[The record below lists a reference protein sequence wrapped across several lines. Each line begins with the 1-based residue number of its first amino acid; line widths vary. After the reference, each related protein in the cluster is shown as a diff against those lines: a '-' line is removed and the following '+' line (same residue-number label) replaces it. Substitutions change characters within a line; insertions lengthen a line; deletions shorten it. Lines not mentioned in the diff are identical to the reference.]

1 MQCQKFDLLC
11 QHEMQEGELIRY
23 AGFLY
28 DQNPTFLMLI
38 TISPSENCS
47 YLSLGKIQQSEADLE
62 QSEQIQKQKL
72 MSKLQNNP
80 YSHKL
85 LQKHEGQMN
94 MTLQLTPQTLQ
105 MLNEPNQ
112 KSKEQDLDQ
121 LFGQND
127 HLLTQPDLPPE
138 EYPEEK
144 KQRNSMPN
152 KPMKLV
158 V

>member
-1 MQCQKFDLLC
+1 MQDN
-11 QHEMQEGELIRY
+11 ELIRY

-38 TISPSENCS
+38 TVCPTENCS
-47 YLSLGKIQQSEADLE
+47 YLSLGKIQSGEGDVE

-72 MSKLQNNP
+72 TSKLQNNP

-105 MLNEPNQ
+105 LLNENDNENH
-112 KSKEQDLDQ
+112 KDEKLDQ
-121 LFGQND
+121 LFG
-127 HLLTQPDLPPE
+127 
-138 EYPEEK
+138 
-144 KQRNSMPN
+144 
-152 KPMKLV
+152 
-158 V
+158 